1 MVDLNTIRDQVKDV
15 KISKVNVNEE
25 LFRKYWRVLKL
36 ARTSTRDEFTKI
48 ALVAA
53 AGVVLIGL
61 IGFVIYELMLVL
73 PK

>member
-1 MVDLNTIRDQVKDV
+1 MNLKSLNI
-15 KISKVNVNEE
+15 NEE

-36 ARTSTRDEFTKI
+36 ARTPSREEFIKI
-48 ALVAA
+48 AIVAA
-53 AGVVLIGL
+53 AGVLIIGL

>member
-15 KISKVNVNEE
+15 RISKINVNEE

-36 ARTSTRDEFTKI
+36 ARTPTRDEFSKI

-53 AGVVLIGL
+53 AGILLVGM

-73 PK
+73 PT

>member
-1 MVDLNTIRDQVKDV
+1 METPKINLNL
-15 KISKVNVNEE
+15 NEE

-36 ARTSTRDEFTKI
+36 ARFPKRDEYTKI

-53 AGVVLIGL
+53 AGVLIVGML
-61 IGFVIYELMLVL
+61 GFIVYLLFVYL

>member
-15 KISKVNVNEE
+15 RISKINVNEE

-36 ARTSTRDEFTKI
+36 ARTPTRDEFTKI

-73 PK
+73 PT

>member
-1 MVDLNTIRDQVKDV
+1 MDLNIKDMNL
-15 KISKVNVNEE
+15 KNLNINEE

-36 ARTSTRDEFTKI
+36 ARTPSREEFLKI

-53 AGVVLIGL
+53 AGVLIIGL

-73 PK
+73 PQ

>member
-15 KISKVNVNEE
+15 RISKINVNEE

-36 ARTSTRDEFTKI
+36 ARTPTRDEFQKI

-53 AGVVLIGL
+53 AGIAIIGM
-61 IGFVIYELMLVL
+61 IGFVIYEMMMVF

>member
-1 MVDLNTIRDQVKDV
+1 MVDLNKVRDQVKEV
-15 KISKVNVNEE
+15 NIPRVNVNEE

-36 ARTSTRDEFTKI
+36 ARTPTRDEFTKI
-48 ALVAA
+48 AIVAA
-53 AGVVLIGL
+53 AGVVLIGV

>member
-1 MVDLNTIRDQVKDV
+1 MVDFNTIRDQVKDV

-36 ARTSTRDEFTKI
+36 ARTPTRDEFQKI

-61 IGFVIYELMLVL
+61 IGFVIYQLMLVL
-73 PK
+73 PT

>member
-1 MVDLNTIRDQVKDV
+1 MVDLNKVRDQVKEDN
-15 KISKVNVNEE
+15 IPKVNVNEE

-36 ARTSTRDEFTKI
+36 ARTPTRDEFTKI
-48 ALVAA
+48 AIVAA
-53 AGVVLIGL
+53 AGVVLIGV